1 MRIFLLVLL
10 TNCTLFSFSQKL
22 HGVEAEYTV
31 QNGYRYF
38 FNEIDATTGTITQ
51 LSQLP
56 ILNYFAETY
65 LTNCKGNSVF
75 IAIDS
80 ATSNPYY
87 FNFYELDTLGN
98 IVSIVPADTANSGR
112 YFYLREAMDGSGYYA
127 MFNNTDIPGWEFQ
140 MVFINKQT
148 GERTVTGTFAG
159 SVFNSQLGSVSEN
172 LEEDNSIY
180 AGGYANTANGPYG
193 YLYKINFEQ
202 GTVDLLDSAANSYY
216 VNMYYDC
223 HEDLTYGFL
232 VNQSNLHLTSSQYF
246 YIDQLEEV
254 IYPGISISGAGNSAF
269 SWTGVLLPDG
279 RYLLKTGSNISIFA
293 DDMTGPVY
301 TPTNIPI
308 PGNDVKL
315 WTGPRRTCSAQVDC
329 SSQANVDEMEKTE
342 IQLYPSPN
350 ETGLFKLNQQLSANY
365 TVLDLGG
372 REIVKG
378 SILNSTELGLESL
391 NAGSYIVYLSTDTET
406 QLIRIVIL

>member
-1 MRIFLLVLL
+1 MRSLLLIFL
-10 TNCTLFSFSQKL
+10 TNITFFSFSQKL

-38 FNEIDATTGTITQ
+38 FDEIDAATGTITQ

-56 ILNYFAETY
+56 IINYFAETY
-65 LTNCKGNSVF
+65 FTNCKGNSVF

-87 FNFYELDTLGN
+87 FNFYEVDTLGN
-98 IVSIVPADTANSGR
+98 IISVVPADTNNFGR
-112 YFYLREAMDGSGYYA
+112 YHYLRESMDGSVYYA
-127 MFNNTDIPGWEFQ
+127 MFNNTSLPVWEFQ
-140 MVFINKQT
+140 MVSINKQT

-159 SVFNSQLGSVSEN
+159 SVFTSQLGSVSEN

-232 VNQSNLHLTSSQYF
+232 VNQSNMHLTGSQYF

-254 IYPGISISGAGNSAF
+254 IYPGISISVAGNSAF
-269 SWTGVLLPDG
+269 SWTGVWLNDG

-301 TPTNIPI
+301 TPTNVPI

-315 WTGPRRTCSAQVDC
+315 WTGPRRNCAAQIDC
-329 SSQANVDEMEKTE
+329 SSHANMDELTE
-342 IQLYPSPN
+342 NNIHLYPSPN
-350 ETGLFKLNQQLSANY
+350 ATGLFKLNQQLTANY
-365 TVLDLGG
+365 IVLDLGG
-372 REIVKG
+372 REILKG
-378 SILNSTELGLESL
+378 TIVNSTELGLGSL
-391 NAGSYIVYLSTDTET
+391 NSGTYFVYLSTENET
-406 QLIRIVIL
+406 QLIRIVIQ